1 MIAWLRIAAR
11 LFGVFIVTVLLLP
24 FQLVFLATGHRW
36 RARLPRLWHRAA
48 LRAIGVRVEVKGKL
62 GERRPLLVVSN
73 HSSWLDILVIGSVAD
88 VTYVAKADVKDW
100 PVFGLLARLQRSI
113 FVEREQKR
121 RSQDQ
126 ANDMAER
133 LNAGEVVV
141 LFPEGTTSDGNRLL
155 VTKSTLFAAATS
167 AAQTSSTGMVD
178 VQPAAIAYTRIHGMP
193 MGHYHRPVAAWPGD
207 IELLPHLIGVLKTG
221 AIDAE
226 VNFGPPIE
234 VTTATNR
241 KALAIQAESEIRR
254 LMEECLR
261 DRAVRDL

>member
-1 MIAWLRIAAR
+1 MVAWLRIAVS
-11 LFGVFIVTVLLLP
+11 LLGVFIVTLLLLP
-24 FQLVFLATGHRW
+24 FQLAFLATGHHW
-36 RARLPRLWHRAA
+36 RNRLPRLWHRAA
-48 LRAIGVRVEVKGKL
+48 LWAVGIRVEVKGKL
-62 GERRPLLVVSN
+62 GGRRPLLVVSN
-73 HSSWLDILVIGSVAD
+73 HSSWLDILVMGSVAD
-88 VTYVAKADVKDW
+88 VTYVAKAEVKDW
-100 PVFGLLARLQRSI
+100 PIFGLLARLQRSV

-126 ANDMAER
+126 ANDMADR

-167 AAQTSSTGMVD
+167 AAQTSPTGMVD

-207 IELLPHLIGVLKTG
+207 IDLLPHLIGVLKTG

>member
-1 MIAWLRIAAR
+1 MVAWLRIAAS
-11 LFGVFIVTVLLLP
+11 LLGVLLVTVCLLP
-24 FQLVFLATGHRW
+24 FQLIFLAAGHHW
-36 RARLPRLWHRAA
+36 RTRLPRLWHRAA
-48 LRAIGVRVEVKGKL
+48 LWAIGVRVEVKGKL
-62 GERRPLLVVSN
+62 GDRRPLLVVSN
-73 HSSWLDILVIGSVAD
+73 HSSWLDILVMASVAD
-88 VTYVAKADVKDW
+88 VTYVAKAEVKDW
-100 PVFGLLARLQRSI
+100 PVFGMLARLQRSI

-121 RSQDQ
+121 KSQDQ
-126 ANDMAER
+126 ANEMAER

-155 VTKSTLFAAATS
+155 VTKSTLFAAATA
-167 AAQTSSTGMVD
+167 AAQTSPTGMVD

-241 KALAIQAESEIRR
+241 KALAVQAESEIRR